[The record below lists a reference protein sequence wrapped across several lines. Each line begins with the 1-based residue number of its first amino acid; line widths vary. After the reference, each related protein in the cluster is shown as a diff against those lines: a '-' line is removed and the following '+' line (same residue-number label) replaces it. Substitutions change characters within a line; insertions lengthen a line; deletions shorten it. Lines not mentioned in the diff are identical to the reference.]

1 MSDLLACLFRL
12 LVKKMDWIGLL
23 KGKRKRTTVQGM
35 FVCVCVCVC
44 VCERVVGSYAGMFV

>member
-23 KGKRKRTTVQGM
+23 KGKRKRTKVQGM
-35 FVCVCVCVC
+35 FVCVC

>member
-23 KGKRKRTTVQGM
+23 KGKRKRTKVQGM
-35 FVCVCVCVC
+35 CVCVCVC
-44 VCERVVGSYAGMFV
+44 GRVVGSYAGMFV